1 MKKYAFIVTAIALAG
16 FTSCGNKVE
25 EPESADFSWYLYS
38 DYSANL
44 LDLSK
49 ANENPDTIE
58 LSDQICFV
66 AKSADANSYVVWT
79 GEPGHSFDERELSGE
94 LLKDTN
100 NNVSQKAMG
109 VALSTTDG
117 KGRKI
122 KTYTFS
128 SISEVGNPFQMY
140 CTARNYNYESGEF
153 SEIKKGPYSIVVVD
167 SQVDLWNPDD
177 LYNANGATK
186 YDITVKFLKTGT
198 TNKYSTV
205 NKNSSG
211 AKGSYEL
218 VFEDAEKG
226 IKPGVKVTY
235 PAGTECSDC
244 QVIIKVNN
252 CIPVSEVGTITY
264 NADFGTYTWKV
275 DLTTPQIITLKSQ
288 SAAEDAKS
296 GDKYTKDYEFTA
308 VPYTE

>member
-140 CTARNYNYESGEF
+140 CTARNYNYDSGEF
-153 SEIKKGPYSIVVVD
+153 SEKKKGPYSIVVVD
-167 SQVDLWNPDD
+167 SQVDLWNPADPYGSNTRYQIVFKVKSP
-177 LYNANGATK
+177 LSPTSFYRINNAT
-186 YDITVKFLKTGT
+186 
-198 TNKYSTV
+198 
-205 NKNSSG
+205 SG
-211 AKGSYEL
+211 AAGSYEL
-218 VFEDAEKG
+218 IFEDTEKG
-226 IKPGVKVTY
+226 IKPGVKIIY
-235 PAGTECSDC
+235 PSDGDCSNC
-244 QVIIKVNN
+244 ELLLTINN
-252 CIPVSEVGTITY
+252 CIPICTEGTITY
-264 NADFGTYTWKV
+264 SEKYGNYTWKV
-275 DLTTPQIITLKSQ
+275 DLSSPKTLTLKSQ